1 MSEKESVKFR
11 GQSGHAAH
19 DQPFS
24 EVTGFGYPSGLQDK
38 TRTRVFQHCERVGV
52 WHAKPKAHVWQGDL
66 LLRLVRMLFHRDNHV
81 FFTGFGRR
89 LQAIRLGSSQNL
101 FQIVR

>member
-1 MSEKESVKFR
+1 MRHMIS
-11 GQSGHAAH
+11 
-19 DQPFS
+19 
-24 EVTGFGYPSGLQDK
+24 PSQRYRIRVSLRFQDK

-101 FQIVR
+101 FQNVR

>member
-24 EVTGFGYPSGLQDK
+24 EVPDSGIPQVSKIRRAPESFSIVNVSVYGTPNRRHTFGRGN
-38 TRTRVFQHCERVGV
+38 
-52 WHAKPKAHVWQGDL
+52 L
-66 LLRLVRMLFHRDNHV
+66 LLRLVRMLFHHDNHV

-101 FQIVR
+101 FQNVR